1 MEHEQQDAS
10 MQRCQ
15 HQCTCLY
22 REWECVGVAVVATTT
37 SHSMYEDYEE
47 EELSSG
53 WCSVDMSSPCH
64 AMP

>member
-22 REWECVGVAVVATTT
+22 REWESVGVAVVATTT
-37 SHSMYEDYEE
+37 SHSMYEDYED
-47 EELSSG
+47 SYPVDG
-53 WCSVDMSSPCH
+53 GSVDTSSPCH
-64 AMP
+64 ATP